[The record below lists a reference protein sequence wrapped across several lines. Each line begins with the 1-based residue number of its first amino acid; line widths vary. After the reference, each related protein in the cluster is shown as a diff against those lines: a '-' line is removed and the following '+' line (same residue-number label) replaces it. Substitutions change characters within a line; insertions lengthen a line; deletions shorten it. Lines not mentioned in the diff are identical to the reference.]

1 MELEHERVEKEK
13 EWAYNAEQKEKE
25 NKFAEEQAK
34 KDREAAETK
43 DKQDFIKVC
52 IDSQKPFEEVKKYWD
67 MLN

>member
-1 MELEHERVEKEK
+1 MLSKK
-13 EWAYNAEQKEKE
+13 KKS
-25 NKFAEEQAK
+25 KFAEEQAK
-34 KDREAAETK
+34 KDREAAEEKK